1 MFKEDEGHFNIK
13 DILKNLYDWGMTNL
27 NSTLQS
33 FWNPPSEGSAAD
45 LLNIKRFIILF
56 LLDYKRAGDYEQAY
70 SAKFLIEKDFIDK
83 IPYKN
88 LSTTGDIIAGLVY
101 RILQIPLYT
110 VRSTRDI
117 IFSTGVEPSFKN
129 LIENSLEGLNLIYK
143 KLKMKG
149 LEYRIT
155 K

>member
-1 MFKEDEGHFNIK
+1 MNKHIV
-13 DILKNLYDWGMTNL
+13 
-27 NSTLQS
+27 
-33 FWNPPSEGSAAD
+33 
-45 LLNIKRFIILF
+45 R
-56 LLDYKRAGDYEQAY
+56 
-70 SAKFLIEKDFIDK
+70 KFLIEKDFIDK

-143 KLKMKG
+143 KIKDERFGIQDYKINLPNFEKFSI
-149 LEYRIT
+149 IT
-155 K
+155 QINIKLLIDLIVKLRQRSNKRCY